1 MTTRGRCKKLPGH
14 NSNPHSS
21 NIEWIFCSLFNIG
34 SCCRGADSHWAK
46 YMMCENPT
54 TVQGLLIQIIQEICL
69 ASAKCSMA
77 EPPIYLLTFVF
88 SGPQGITLAVPNS
101 QKAGTH
107 SMKRT
112 YEQSQ
117 NNVAETIDNLKKAKY
132 LNDTN

>member
-1 MTTRGRCKKLPGH
+1 
-14 NSNPHSS
+14 
-21 NIEWIFCSLFNIG
+21 
-34 SCCRGADSHWAK
+34 
-46 YMMCENPT
+46 MCENPT